1 MTENIIWICVLACI
15 VCPVLALAS
24 IIFSNHNTNRHIRST
39 EAQFLK
45 IYRRSEER
53 IDRTNE
59 MVCKLSSCVD
69 KTENLL
75 ITITNEYEHRMDK
88 LQANHDKVMEQ
99 NSDLAKQNT
108 VLSSAATAPH
118 INIANGTNNQ

>member
-1 MTENIIWICVLACI
+1 MTEHIILVCVLACI

-24 IIFSNHNTNRHIRST
+24 IILSNRNTNRHIRST

-88 LQANHDKVMEQ
+88 LQSNHDKVIEQ
-99 NSDLAKQNT
+99 NGDLTKQNA
-108 VLSSAATAPH
+108 VLFSAATTPH
-118 INIANGTNNQ
+118 ININSGNC

>member
-1 MTENIIWICVLACI
+1 MTEHIILVCVLACI

-24 IIFSNHNTNRHIRST
+24 IILSNRNTNRHIRST

-88 LQANHDKVMEQ
+88 LQSNHDKVIEQ
-99 NSDLAKQNT
+99 NGDLTKQNA
-108 VLSSAATAPH
+108 VLSSAATTPH

>member
-1 MTENIIWICVLACI
+1 MTEHIILVCVLACI

-39 EAQFLK
+39 EAQFLR

-75 ITITNEYEHRMDK
+75 ITITYGQTTIEPRQGYRAERRPDK
-88 LQANHDKVMEQ
+88 AERYPFFCRYY
-99 NSDLAKQNT
+99 
-108 VLSSAATAPH
+108 SAYQH
-118 INIANGTNNQ
+118 K